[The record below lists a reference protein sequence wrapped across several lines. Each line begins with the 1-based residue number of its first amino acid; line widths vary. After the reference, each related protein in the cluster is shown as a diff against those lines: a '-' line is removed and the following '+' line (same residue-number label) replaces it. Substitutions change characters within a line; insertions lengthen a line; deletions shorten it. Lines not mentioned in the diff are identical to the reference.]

1 MLSVC
6 KTLLWTSISTDS
18 PLLLDIPWGYPS
30 GGEAPP
36 SLHHRMSVWKK
47 NNNKKMRLLRP
58 GRYFAISR
66 GITQHL
72 SAPESCQQIHVN
84 TALLRDS
91 LKAFGMDIKFAQA
104 IQGIGKS
111 GTPRSIAFLS
121 FSPRQRGGEM
131 TFQKDCVEEMP
142 YPFSKEEFPSCCVQ
156 TMPST
161 RRWELLPTATVMQSV
176 IMSGECEIWSFL
188 PPPGNLWY

>member
-1 MLSVC
+1 MASLCFQSVKHCFGLQSQQIALSF
-6 KTLLWTSISTDS
+6 WTSPEVIHLGGKH
-18 PLLLDIPWGYPS
+18 PLPFTTGCLY
-30 GGEAPP
+30 E
-36 SLHHRMSVWKK
+36 KK

-58 GRYFAISR
+58 VRYFAISR
-66 GITQHL
+66 GITQHI

-84 TALLRDS
+84 MALLRDS

-111 GTPRSIAFLS
+111 STPRSIAFLS

-142 YPFSKEEFPSCCVQ
+142 YPLSKEEFPSCCVQ

-161 RRWELLPTATVMQSV
+161 RR
-176 IMSGECEIWSFL
+176 
-188 PPPGNLWY
+188 